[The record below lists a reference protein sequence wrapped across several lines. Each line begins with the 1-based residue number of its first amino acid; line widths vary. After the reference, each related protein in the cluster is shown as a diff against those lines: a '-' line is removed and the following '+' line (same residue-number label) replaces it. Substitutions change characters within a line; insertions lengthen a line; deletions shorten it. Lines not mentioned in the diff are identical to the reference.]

1 MKYNIGEVTQ
11 VLSFLC
17 KTSLPNLVVSNIVTL
32 VVHSCYLLA
41 TIYTLNI
48 VSLSS
53 LLSRVCL
60 KVQDILL

>member
-1 MKYNIGEVTQ
+1 MKYNIGEATQ

-17 KTSLPNLVVSNIVTL
+17 ITSLLDLVLSNIVTL
-32 VVHSCYLLA
+32 VVLSCWLLA
-41 TIYTLNI
+41 TIHTLNI